1 MLAGHFN
8 IYIAEAEVVQH
19 MGGGG
24 EQDEVGVHLWNTN
37 ILYFCF
43 KKVSLMSTNL

>member
-24 EQDEVGVHLWNTN
+24 EQDEVGVQIWNTN
-37 ILYFCF
+37 ISALNFAF
-43 KKVSLMSTNL
+43 FSPST